1 MGVPGED
8 SAPALFEFGT
18 AFLKQEVLGRL
29 DLADRASLLETCRSG
44 RDLVKDAGLDPSTS
58 GRLQLKDFVGSVE
71 RLAWARDHGCPMDTT
86 VCATVALHGQLD
98 VLKWAVEQGLPWDA
112 LTTAAAAEGGHL
124 DVLKWAREKGCPW
137 LCWTIESAAEH
148 GHLEVLMWAR
158 ERGCEW
164 SPLAC
169 SLAARGGHLQVL
181 RWLRDESVHGKGS
194 VCPWN
199 AWTTEEASKA
209 GHVEVLR
216 WAYQIGGCSI
226 NATRCIKRAV
236 ENGRL
241 EVLKYL
247 WEQNPDFFDGIA
259 EVWRMAGV
267 CGQIEVLRWLFA
279 VGARPADFSDEVNIT
294 AGWGRHKSG
303 FECLRWAYDVAHVP
317 LTSDNI
323 WDAAVG
329 GMFEAMQWL
338 REREVDWAD
347 GTTTELAKSGHLE
360 LLIWARQ
367 NGASWEEET
376 FPCVKYTRGLGRI
389 RRYLRDEG
397 CPGSSSED
405 PDNADVDWM
414 D

>member
-1 MGVPGED
+1 
-8 SAPALFEFGT
+8 
-18 AFLKQEVLGRL
+18 
-29 DLADRASLLETCRSG
+29 
-44 RDLVKDAGLDPSTS
+44 
-58 GRLQLKDFVGSVE
+58 
-71 RLAWARDHGCPMDTT
+71 
-86 VCATVALHGQLD
+86 
-98 VLKWAVEQGLPWDA
+98 
-112 LTTAAAAEGGHL
+112 
-124 DVLKWAREKGCPW
+124 
-137 LCWTIESAAEH
+137 
-148 GHLEVLMWAR
+148 
-158 ERGCEW
+158 
-164 SPLAC
+164 
-169 SLAARGGHLQVL
+169 
-181 RWLRDESVHGKGS
+181 
-194 VCPWN
+194 
-199 AWTTEEASKA
+199 
-209 GHVEVLR
+209 
-216 WAYQIGGCSI
+216 
-226 NATRCIKRAV
+226 V

-329 GMFEAMQWL
+329 GMLEAMQWL